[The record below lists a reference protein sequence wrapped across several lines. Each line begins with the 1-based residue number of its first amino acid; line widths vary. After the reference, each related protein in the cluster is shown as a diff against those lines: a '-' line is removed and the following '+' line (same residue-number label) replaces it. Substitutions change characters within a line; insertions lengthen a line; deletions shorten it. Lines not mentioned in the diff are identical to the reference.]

1 MPFIF
6 IYKTVL
12 MIYVRKISYHF
23 NNFPFFPF
31 ESQFWIWVN
40 ISLDQNQK
48 IGFKMKKKITVKTSI
63 MFPKLFSEKKKIQCW
78 IKTFL
83 RSLHRTIYSKEL
95 IGIQQP
101 AGKVRKITRLPQ
113 QVSMS
118 NNKFETVHMLVFLF
132 PYPFKRSIMI
142 IANLSWSWK

>member
-23 NNFPFFPF
+23 NNFPFFPL
-31 ESQFWIWVN
+31 ESQLWIWVN

-63 MFPKLFSEKKKIQCW
+63 MFPKLFSKKKKFQCW
-78 IKTFL
+78 KKTFL
-83 RSLHRTIYSKEL
+83 RSLHRTIYSKE
-95 IGIQQP
+95 IIDIQQP
-101 AGKVRKITRLPQ
+101 AGKIMRLPQ

-118 NNKFETVHMLVFLF
+118 SNNEFETVHMLGFLF